1 MSTLRISENHVQR
14 RVLLYLLIASI
25 AAIALGGCVH
35 HWPVPVPYEYDQPK
49 DAPTRHRYRFEA
61 DLPLPPCRLDKS
73 SFVAHSDQC
82 PDLEKLLKFLDQR
95 ASTMVQGGKTQNFA
109 LSDEMWALW
118 QAFSDRSLLAQT
130 NFPVN
135 IPNIGAIA
143 KADRYVPMDSCA
155 DSPPPGR
162 TPLAFS
168 YAGFWWTFWDCGGP
182 PDPEAPLGG
191 APFTHLIVFQNY
203 PDNAAEHH

>member
-1 MSTLRISENHVQR
+1 MSALRISANHVQR
-14 RVLLYLLIASI
+14 RVLFHLLLAFS
-25 AAIALGGCVH
+25 AAITLVGCVH
-35 HWPVPVPYEYDQPK
+35 RWPLPVPYAFDQPQT
-49 DAPTRHRYRFEA
+49 ALTRHPYRFEA
-61 DLPLPPCRLDKS
+61 ELPLPPCRVDKP
-73 SFVAHSDQC
+73 SFVAHPNQC
-82 PDLEKLLKFLDQR
+82 PDLEKLLKFVDQR
-95 ASTMVQGGKTQNFA
+95 ASTMVQGSKTQNFA

-118 QAFSDRSLLAQT
+118 QALSDRSLLAQT

-143 KADRYVPMDSCA
+143 KADRYVPMDSR
-155 DSPPPGR
+155 DESPPPGR

-168 YAGFWWTFWDCGGP
+168 YAGFWWTFWDRGGP

-191 APFTHLIVFQNY
+191 APFTDLIVFQNY